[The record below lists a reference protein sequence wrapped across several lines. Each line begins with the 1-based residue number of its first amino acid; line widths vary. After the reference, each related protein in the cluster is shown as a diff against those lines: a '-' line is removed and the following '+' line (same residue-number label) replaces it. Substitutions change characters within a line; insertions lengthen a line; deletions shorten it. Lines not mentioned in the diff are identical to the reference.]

1 MRASILAVAATAVA
15 LVLPAAAL
23 AQTGAS
29 DSPSASN
36 MKGLPNANGFGKDE
50 GIDKSSPMA
59 GTAGAERG
67 TESAPS
73 ATGLKGP
80 PNANGYQK

>member
-1 MRASILAVAATAVA
+1 
-15 LVLPAAAL
+15 
-23 AQTGAS
+23 
-29 DSPSASN
+29 